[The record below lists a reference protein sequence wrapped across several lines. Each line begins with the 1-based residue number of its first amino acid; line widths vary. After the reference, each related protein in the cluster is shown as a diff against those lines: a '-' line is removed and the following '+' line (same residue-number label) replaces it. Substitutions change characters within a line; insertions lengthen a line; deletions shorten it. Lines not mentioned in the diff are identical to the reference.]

1 MAGLPVWRLYC
12 RYFGG
17 DLNTHLNVHSV
28 LDLALRRS
36 FSSSQRAEFVS
47 ADEAKVRYV
56 EALNKMYPSWNGRKR
71 PTNSD
76 SPHRQTDNEP
86 IGRPHTNTLLLLLL
100 VRWCCC
106 VLH

>member
-56 EALNKMYPSWNGRKR
+56 EALNKMYPSWNEHAERLGRAVQWAERRKQR
-71 PTNSD
+71 GGLY
-76 SPHRQTDNEP
+76 R
-86 IGRPHTNTLLLLLL
+86 
-100 VRWCCC
+100 
-106 VLH
+106 